1 MRNETRSSN
10 GELAEGMSDGLY
22 KKVETDRGGVV
33 GSETWESR
41 RHLSQRDY
49 GIQEAKEKVL
59 PDGSVHITP
68 GYVETPTPLL
78 GLSAW

>member
-49 GIQEAKEKVL
+49 
-59 PDGSVHITP
+59 
-68 GYVETPTPLL
+68 VETPTPLL